1 MRSGVVSLGAGQAN
15 PGLRLPHSREADRN
29 AVATRQVEF
38 ERIAVPHTRSLLRVA
53 RRLTPDAAEDL
64 VQETMLL
71 AWRAFDRFQEGTNAR
86 AWLFRIL
93 LNLFYTRGRK
103 MRAAPMMVS
112 YDGISEESAGEFRTS
127 PELLDAAALTRALE
141 QLSVEH
147 RSVLLLG
154 VVEGFT
160 CREMAEILEVPI
172 GTVAS
177 RLNRA
182 RQALCARLEPGTA
195 PKLPTSSP
203 ATRCAQKEAI

>member
-1 MRSGVVSLGAGQAN
+1 
-15 PGLRLPHSREADRN
+15 
-29 AVATRQVEF
+29 VATRQVEF

-53 RRLTPDAAEDL
+53 RRLTSDSASAEDL

-71 AWRAFDRFQEGTNAR
+71 AWRGFDRFEEGTNAR

-93 LNLFYTRGRK
+93 FNAFYTRGRK
-103 MRAAPMMVS
+103 MRAAPLMVS
-112 YDGISEESAGEFRTS
+112 YDGVDQESTRELQTS
-127 PELLDAAALTRALE
+127 PELLDTTAVNRALE

-154 VVEGFT
+154 AVEGFT
-160 CREMAEILEVPI
+160 CREMAEILAVPI

-182 RQALCARLEPGTA
+182 RQALSDRLAPASPSNLPKARPTA
-195 PKLPTSSP
+195 Q
-203 ATRCAQKEAI
+203 CAQKEAI